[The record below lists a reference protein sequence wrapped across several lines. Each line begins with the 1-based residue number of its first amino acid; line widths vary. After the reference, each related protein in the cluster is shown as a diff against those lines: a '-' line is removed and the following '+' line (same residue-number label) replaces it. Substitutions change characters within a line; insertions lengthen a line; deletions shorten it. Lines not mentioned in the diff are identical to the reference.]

1 LVTKRVLIWGWLA
14 LAAPYA
20 RLGMA
25 QVTGGTAATFGSVI
39 ALTGGTPS
47 DIVLDESRHYL
58 YLVNNNTN
66 AVYVLDYATNQVVNT
81 IGVGSTPLAAA
92 ISMDNAW
99 LYVTCSG
106 NSTLNVINLNQMSV
120 TQTVSLASAPQGVE
134 VGNDGRVLISAAGTG
149 VVSGVPQGTLLLY
162 DPSNQSV
169 GSVIV
174 PALPSTPAT
183 LPAPTLPTKPQ
194 TTFTSKL
201 LRTPAGDY
209 IVGGITPTSST
220 TYFFVYEVA
229 SGAVLRNRTIAGAST
244 VLAMA
249 PDGSKFMAGFTMFDI
264 GTLAILAQQNN
275 ANAPFAFTS
284 AVNTLQN
291 VGGSVFSP
299 DGSTLYSVFNTAA
312 STTPTPPASASTLLV
327 NNPSN
332 LAISLGISLPESI
345 VAKMVITAEGSQAWG
360 LSDSGLIH
368 LPLANLYTYPLLMP
382 ASTDVFLAMDD
393 CNRGLASGTL
403 QVANAGAGKLTYTV
417 SPPTTAALDY
427 ALSSGVAPSKV
438 TFSMDPGRTGLTRYG
453 GTNLWTGTA
462 TTYGTQSGTA
472 LNVTFTSSDAVNVPN
487 TVRVY
492 MNYRLSDQRGVI
504 YPIPTTPNSSSGGT
518 TNANGNEGLQDI
530 VYDAVHNRV
539 YISNSGYNRIEVFDI
554 GEQAFLAAIPVGQL
568 PHQMA
573 LSTDSSTL
581 YVGNTG
587 SEVISIVD
595 LNQLQVTGNVT
606 FPPIPRNG
614 TSSVVYPRTLA
625 MGLFGLEFVMSD
637 GSQWE
642 VVNGTAVPRPANTV
656 TPVALA
662 NTGDSMGPGY
672 NMIAT
677 PDNSYILTMSGNGN
691 AYLYNS
697 ITDTYQTGRLLF
709 STVQGYYGV
718 LGGSP
723 GGTYYLA
730 NGLVLNPSLTT
741 LYGTATPSATTTN
754 GLPGRNVAAVA
765 PIDDTYFLRLTTP
778 VRTAIT
784 STTTDDSRTILEKVN
799 VLTGNDTL
807 VGATAENPIAEVF
820 GTTRFNT
827 TARQMVVDATGST
840 AYAITLSGMSA
851 IPLAAATTS
860 TVPAITSVVNASSGS
875 SGLIPGSFITVNGSN
890 LAATAT
896 ASTIPPPTVLG
907 GSCVTMGETA
917 IPLIST
923 SAGQI
928 QAQIPTNLP
937 TGTQVVEVRSLGMAQ
952 DSAPVTV
959 TVKAAAGPTTTSP
972 ANERPGEPGRTGGRA
987 EIGK

>member
-1 LVTKRVLIWGWLA
+1 MKRVLVWGSLA
-14 LAAPYA
+14 LAALVA
-20 RLGMA
+20 RQAMA
-25 QVTGGTAATFGSVI
+25 QVTTGTAATFGDVI
-39 ALTGGTPS
+39 KLTGGTPS

-58 YLVNNNTN
+58 YLVNNGTN
-66 AVYVLDYATNQVVNT
+66 SVYVLDYTTGQVVNT
-81 IGVGSTPLAAA
+81 IGVGTTPLAAA
-92 ISMDNAW
+92 ISMDNQW

-120 TQTVSLASAPQGVE
+120 TQTVSLSSAPQGVE
-134 VGNDGRVLISAAGTG
+134 VGMDGRVLISAAGTG

-162 DPSNQSV
+162 DPVTQSI

-174 PALPSTPAT
+174 PALPSTPAG
-183 LPAPTLPTKPQ
+183 LPTPTLPTRPQ

-201 LRTPAGDY
+201 LRTPKGDY
-209 IVGGITPTSST
+209 IVGGITPSSST

-264 GTLAILAQQNN
+264 GTLAILAQQNS
-275 ANAPFAFTS
+275 ANAPFTFTS

-299 DGSTLYSVFNTAA
+299 DGTTLYSVFNTAA

-332 LAISLGISLPESI
+332 LAIGLGVNLPESI
-345 VAKMVITAEGSQAWG
+345 VAKMVITADGSQAWG

-368 LPLANLYTYPLLMP
+368 LPLGNLYTYPILMP
-382 ASTDVFLAMDD
+382 ATTDVFLAMDD

-403 QVANAGAGKLTYTV
+403 QVANAGGGNLTYTI

-427 ALSSGVAPSKV
+427 ALSSGVAPSSVK
-438 TFSMDPGRTGLTRYG
+438 FSMDPGRTGLTRYG
-453 GTNLWTGTA
+453 GTNLWYSTGTA
-462 TTYGTQSGTA
+462 PTYGTDSGTA
-472 LNVTFTSSDAVNVPN
+472 LNVTFTSSNAVNVPN

-504 YPIPTTPNSSSGGT
+504 YPIPATPNSSSGGT

-554 GEQAFLAAIPVGQL
+554 GQQAFLAPIPVGQL

-587 SEVISIVD
+587 SELISIVD
-595 LNQLQVTGNVT
+595 LNQLQVTGSVT

-642 VVNGTAVPRPANTV
+642 VVNGTAVPRPTSTV
-656 TPVALA
+656 VPTA
-662 NTGDSMGPGY
+662 MGNSGGAGPAY
-672 NMIAT
+672 NMIAA
-677 PDNSYILTMSGNGN
+677 PDNSYILTLSGNGN
-691 AYLYNS
+691 GYLYNS
-697 ITDTYQTGRLLF
+697 TTDTYQSGRLLF
-709 STVQGYYGV
+709 STIQGYYGAV
-718 LGGSP
+718 AASP
-723 GGTYYLA
+723 GGTYFLA

-741 LYGTATPSATTTN
+741 IYGTATPSSTTTN

-778 VRTAIT
+778 IRTAIN
-784 STTTDDSRTILEKVN
+784 STTSDDSRTILEKVN

-807 VGATAENPIAEVF
+807 VGVTAENPISEVF

-840 AYAITLSGMSA
+840 AYAITLSGMSV
-851 IPLAAATTS
+851 IPLTAATTS
-860 TVPAITSVVNASSGS
+860 TQPAIASVVNSSDGS
-875 SGLIPGSFITVNGSN
+875 SNLQRGSFVTIKGSN
-890 LAATAT
+890 LATAATAT
-896 ASTIPPPTVLG
+896 TIPAPTVLG

-923 SAGQI
+923 SSGQI
-928 QAQIPTNLP
+928 QAQVPTNLP

-959 TVKAAAGPTTTSP
+959 TVRAATANTASP
-972 ANERPGEPGRTGGRA
+972 ANGRIEEPIHAGGRPGVP
-987 EIGK
+987 KP

>member
-1 LVTKRVLIWGWLA
+1 MSVKRVLIWGWLA

-20 RLGMA
+20 RHAVA
-25 QVTGGTAATFGSVI
+25 QVTTGTAATFGDVI

-58 YLVNNNTN
+58 YLVNNGTN
-66 AVYVLDYATNQVVNT
+66 SVYVLDYTTDQVVNT
-81 IGVGSTPLAAA
+81 IGVGSKPLAAA
-92 ISMDNAW
+92 MSMDNAW

-120 TQTVSLASAPQGVE
+120 TQTVSLSSAPQGVE

-162 DPSNQSV
+162 DPSNQSI

-174 PALPSTPAT
+174 PALPSTPAG
-183 LPAPTLPTKPQ
+183 LPTPTLPTRPQ

-201 LRTPAGDY
+201 LRTPKGDY

-275 ANAPFAFTS
+275 ANAPFPFTS

-299 DGSTLYSVFNTAA
+299 DGTTLYSVFNTAA

-332 LAISLGISLPESI
+332 LAIGMGINLPESI
-345 VAKMVITAEGSQAWG
+345 VAKMVITADGSQAWG

-368 LPLANLYTYPLLMP
+368 LPLGNLYTYPLLMP
-382 ASTDVFLAMDD
+382 ATTDVFLAMDD
-393 CNRGLASGTL
+393 CNRGIASGTL
-403 QVANAGAGKLTYTV
+403 QVANAGGGKLTYTV
-417 SPPTTAALDY
+417 SPPATAAVDY
-427 ALSSGVAPSKV
+427 ALSSGVAPSTV
-438 TFSMDPGRTGLTRYG
+438 TFSMDPGRSGLTRYG
-453 GTNLWTGTA
+453 GTNLWTGTS

-472 LNVTFTSSDAVNVPN
+472 LNVTFTSSSAVNVPN

-554 GEQAFLAAIPVGQL
+554 GQQAFLAPIPVGQL

-587 SEVISIVD
+587 GESISIVD
-595 LNQLQVTGNVT
+595 LTQLEVTGSVT
-606 FPPIPRNG
+606 FPPVPRNG
-614 TSSVVYPRTLA
+614 TTAVVYPRTLA

-642 VVNGTAVPRPANTV
+642 VVNGTAVPRPSNTV
-656 TPVALA
+656 TPTALGNSGGA
-662 NTGDSMGPGY
+662 GPAY

-677 PDNSYILTMSGNGN
+677 PDNSYILTLSGNGN
-691 AYLYNS
+691 GYLYNS
-697 ITDTYQTGRLLF
+697 TTDTYQTGRLLF
-709 STVQGYYGV
+709 STIQGYYGV
-718 LGGSP
+718 LGASP
-723 GGTYYLA
+723 GGTYFLA

-741 LYGTATPSATTTN
+741 IYGTATPSATTTN

-784 STTTDDSRTILEKVN
+784 STTADESRTILEKVN

-840 AYAITLSGMSA
+840 AYAITLSGMSV
-851 IPLAAATTS
+851 IPLAAATTG
-860 TVPAITSVVNASSGS
+860 TQPAIGSVVNASNGS
-875 SGLIPGSFITVNGSN
+875 SGLQPGSFLTVNGSN
-890 LAATAT
+890 LASTAA
-896 ASTIPPPTVLG
+896 ASSIPPPTVLG

-923 SAGQI
+923 SSGRI
-928 QAQIPTNLP
+928 QAQIPANLP

-959 TVKAAAGPTTTSP
+959 TVKAAPAAATTSS
-972 ANERPGEPGRTGGRA
+972 ANGRNQEPTHAGRRPGVP
-987 EIGK
+987 KP